1 VHKGVTGEMR
11 VTEIFET
18 SVIDSLERV
27 AFFSFVWNDVAFT
40 SYILRGSSEPHP
52 LGLG

>member
-1 VHKGVTGEMR
+1 MHKGVTGEMR

-27 AFFSFVWNDVAFT
+27 AFVSFVWNDV
-40 SYILRGSSEPHP
+40 EPRNA
-52 LGLG
+52 LKATF